1 MVVTEKNYMKK
12 LFTFA
17 LIGVSAMTLL
27 TGCLSLQLGGGSTS
41 RSVAP
46 SVGQQLM
53 DLKAARDSG
62 AINESQYEEQKA
74 KLLGQK

>member
-1 MVVTEKNYMKK
+1 MKQI
-12 LFTFA
+12 FTLS
-17 LIGVSAMTLL
+17 LIGLTAMNLL

-62 AINESQYEEQKA
+62 AINESQYEAQKA